1 MRIRDWSSDV
11 CSSDLLADEILAEP
25 MGEGA
30 KDDIDACEIDLIDF
44 RQRRYIEMPQMREDI
59 AQLLTGLAIGGQ
71 RGDLDMAMRGEQAD
85 QFRAGVA
92 GCAQDSGLECHEFS
106 LGSDRKSTRLNSSH

>member
-1 MRIRDWSSDV
+1 
-11 CSSDLLADEILAEP
+11 

-106 LGSDRKSTRLNSSH
+106 LGSGTGGVCSGPAEAPTWRSRRSEEHTSELQSL

>member
-1 MRIRDWSSDV
+1 
-11 CSSDLLADEILAEP
+11 

-92 GCAQDSGLECHEFS
+92 GCAQDRSEERRVGKEG
-106 LGSDRKSTRLNSSH
+106 GSTLSYRVSAYTKKKK

>member
-1 MRIRDWSSDV
+1 
-11 CSSDLLADEILAEP
+11 
-25 MGEGA
+25 
-30 KDDIDACEIDLIDF
+30 
-44 RQRRYIEMPQMREDI
+44 MPQMREDI

-106 LGSDRKSTRLNSSH
+106 LGSGTGGVCSGPAEAPTWRSRSEEHTSELQSLMRISYAFLCLKKKIS